1 MDKFVLP
8 LSAGVGVIDGNR
20 LCVSV
25 IDNGGDK
32 KVGGQTIG
40 YNQRLTD
47 NVFLRSFAY
56 FFYCVWFYFKAI
68 FLQDELVESAGAKS
82 KKQKQTERISI
93 GSRYILLVAF
103 LLAVF
108 VYAFL
113 VVGICPSAIFG
124 YLFPYNSDY
133 YFRAFMIALFR
144 TGLLYL
150 FFAILRFCP
159 FMFSLYAFNGAGNQF
174 MIDKTGKLCDISYPL
189 NFLNLALNIS
199 VFSTFVIS
207 LVAANVSFLANMFIN
222 LGIFLSTI
230 PLCYEF
236 LRYASKGKN
245 RWIKNVCL
253 VTNWLV
259 VICPKTTHNEVIT
272 VAKQEMKNFDDFEVS
287 DKGMVSM
294 SALFAQMKTKL
305 EGGGEESDIDWI
317 IATVL
322 DKNRAEIKLQR
333 FVTQKQAR
341 EIMRACE
348 RRAKGEPLSNI
359 FGFVEFYGL
368 RFSVNKKVLTPR
380 MDTEVMVEAVINK
393 AKEIDAKNILDLC
406 TGSGAIAV
414 TLAKNTDCKIFAS
427 DISKQALAVA
437 EENAKENNARVEFCQ
452 SDLTKGLKK
461 NKKYDIIVS
470 NPPYIKSGDIEKLD
484 GEVKNYDPK
493 LALDG
498 GEDGLDFYRRI
509 AVEAADKLSKK
520 GWLYLEIGKGQE
532 KDVCRLLEEN
542 GFENIQTI
550 KDYNKIERV
559 VYGRTSK

>member
-1 MDKFVLP
+1 MEKFVLP
-8 LSAGVGVIDGNR
+8 LSAGVGIVDGDR

-25 IDNGGDK
+25 IDESGNK
-32 KVGGQTIG
+32 KVGGQKIS
-40 YNQRLTD
+40 YNQKFL
-47 NVFLRSFAY
+47 NNIVFRSFAY

-68 FLQDELVESAGAKS
+68 FLQEELIVVKKDKS
-82 KKQKQTERISI
+82 KKEKKTEKILI
-93 GSRYILLVAF
+93 GSKYILLLAF
-103 LLAVF
+103 LLSVF

-113 VVGICPSAIFG
+113 VVGVFPSFLFEYIFP
-124 YLFPYNSDY
+124 FNIDY
-133 YFRAFMIALFR
+133 YFRSFMIALFR
-144 TGLLYL
+144 TTLVYL
-150 FFAILRFCP
+150 FFAILRVCP
-159 FMFSLYAFNGAGNQF
+159 FMFSLYGFNGAGNQF
-174 MIDKTGKLCDISYPL
+174 MQGKGNRLQEISYPL

-199 VFSTFVIS
+199 TFSTFVVS
-207 LVAANVSFLANMFIN
+207 LVAVRVSFLANLFIN
-222 LGIFLSTI
+222 LAIFLSTI

-236 LRYASKGKN
+236 LRLASKTKSG
-245 RWIKNVCL
+245 WIRNLCL
-253 VTNWLV
+253 LTNWMV
-259 VICPKTTHNEVIT
+259 VVSPKTTHSEVII
-272 VAKQEMKNFDDFEVS
+272 VAKQEMKNFKDFETS
-287 DKGMVSM
+287 GKGMISM
-294 SALFAQMKTKL
+294 SALFAQMQTKL
-305 EGGGEESDIDWI
+305 EGIGEESDIDWI

-333 FVTQKQAR
+333 FVSDKQAR

-359 FGFVEFYGL
+359 FGFVDFYGL
-368 RFSVNKKVLTPR
+368 RFSVNKKVLSPR

-414 TLAKNTDCKIFAS
+414 TLAKNTDCKIYAS

-437 EENAKENNARVEFCQ
+437 QENAKANDAKVEFCQ

-484 GEVKNYDPK
+484 VEVKKYDPK

-509 AVEAADKLSKK
+509 AVEATEKLAKK

-532 KDVCRLLEEN
+532 KEVCSLLEEN